1 MLEPVDNEPMD
12 FEAWVRIGF
21 DNGWAGAPICE
32 THDGV
37 PLSGAEDVEFSDGG
51 DPCIHIIRLYDDA
64 EHKLEVEENHS
75 ASVWRASNRGMTP

>member
-12 FEAWVRIGF
+12 FEAWLRIGF
-21 DNGWAGAPICE
+21 DNGWAGPPVCE

-37 PLSGAEDVEFSDGG
+37 PMSTDEDAEFSDGG

-64 EHKLEVEENHS
+64 EHKDNIEKNHS